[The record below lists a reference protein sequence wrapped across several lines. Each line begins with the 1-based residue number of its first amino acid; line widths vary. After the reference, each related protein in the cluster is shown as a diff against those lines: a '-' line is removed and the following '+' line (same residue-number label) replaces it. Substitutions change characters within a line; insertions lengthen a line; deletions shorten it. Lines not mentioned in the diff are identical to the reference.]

1 MIAAFLVSK
10 VLGNASC
17 KEAVDCDMMAIPS
30 ARREGKHVE
39 VRGGQLGGPRKGA
52 RGKGPRQRDAVQRG
66 GKAGQAARPQARGA
80 AAAYG
85 DTTVPYV
92 RPPPS

>member
-66 GKAGQAARPQARGA
+66 GKAGHKPGHRPAAQPQRIWR
-80 AAAYG
+80 Y
-85 DTTVPYV
+85 DRTVRAPA
-92 RPPPS
+92 